1 MRLKSTCW
9 DSVVGHN
16 QCAIV
21 FVTYTLKQKIL
32 ISFHLFLKAKTNHFK
47 MSQTFVMVRAFSS
60 SSDFLDQTVILS
72 YLCIEN
78 LFYCSLY

>member
-9 DSVVGHN
+9 DSVGGHN
-16 QCAIV
+16 QCAI
-21 FVTYTLKQKIL
+21 VTYTLKQKIF
-32 ISFHLFLKAKTNHFK
+32 ISFHLFLKAKTNRFK